1 MSKGIY
7 ITATGTDIGKTY
19 VTGLLVKLLRN
30 SEINAGYYKP
40 ALSGAAFVDGEVI
53 PGDCKFVADT
63 AGITN
68 QPHTLAS
75 YIYKTAVSP
84 HLAAQI
90 ENRPIEPVV
99 IVADFAKAKQ
109 HFDYITVEGCG
120 GIVCPLRLDEQT
132 LLQTDII
139 KLLNLD
145 VLIVASAELGTINSV
160 VLTIDYARNQGI
172 VVKGIILNKYDD
184 SNFLHKDN
192 KQVIER
198 LTQLPVVACVG
209 TNATDLA
216 MDAKILCEYYK
227 EV

>member
-1 MSKGIY
+1 VSKGIY

-19 VTGLLVKLLRN
+19 VTALLVKRLRH
-30 SEINAGYYKP
+30 SGINAGYYKP
-40 ALSGAAFVDGEVI
+40 ALSGAAVVDGELI

-63 AGITN
+63 AGLSD
-68 QPHTLAS
+68 QPQALAS
-75 YIYKTAVSP
+75 FIYKTAVSP

-90 ENRPIEPVV
+90 ESQPIEPAV
-99 IVADFAKAKQ
+99 IVADFTKTKQ
-109 HFDYITVEGCG
+109 RFDYITVEGCG

-198 LTQLPVVACVG
+198 LTQLPVIACVS
-209 TNATDLA
+209 NDATDLA
-216 MDAKILCEYYK
+216 MDARSLCAYYK